1 MRVEGAQEGAGE
13 RSHGRS
19 IEAALGRSL
28 RTLYTAVVPLDPRLL
43 EMLRCPAC
51 RGVVRPLPSD
61 AGLACEGCRRV
72 YPIVDGIPV
81 MMVEEAR
88 VPDA

>member
-1 MRVEGAQEGAGE
+1 MAGPA
-13 RSHGRS
+13 RS
-19 IEAALGRSL
+19 
-28 RTLYTAVVPLDPRLL
+28 LYTAAVPLDPRLL

-51 RGVVRPLPSD
+51 RGVVRPLASD
-61 AGLACEGCRRV
+61 AGLACDGCRRI